1 MSEFWKYLGN
11 TVIRPR
17 STFMRLNADPK
28 GLQQGAQAILFI
40 GVLYTLTVGGLSL
53 AGAHI
58 SAPPWLAIPAE
69 DYYFW
74 EIFFALPVF
83 LLDWILAA
91 GLIQLLSHGFHGQG
105 SFEKTLAATGFA
117 LTMPSFVTWIPETVG
132 TILFLTGTM
141 TQKEWLEIISRPG
154 FWQVFATLYQIV
166 AVGWML
172 LLVPLAVAVVQRIR
186 WWQAILTGIITLGIF
201 MTLMLVFIR

>member
-1 MSEFWKYLGN
+1 M
-11 TVIRPR
+11 
-17 STFMRLNADPK
+17 
-28 GLQQGAQAILFI
+28 
-40 GVLYTLTVGGLSL
+40 
-53 AGAHI
+53 
-58 SAPPWLAIPAE
+58 
-69 DYYFW
+69 
-74 EIFFALPVF
+74 PVF
-83 LLDWILAA
+83 LLDWILA
-91 GLIQLLSHGFHGQG
+91 GGVIQLLSRGFHGQG
-105 SFEKTLAATGFA
+105 SYEKTLTATGFA
-117 LTMPSFVTWIPETVG
+117 LMVPSLVTWIPETVG

-141 TQKEWLEIISRPG
+141 TQKEWLETISRPG

>member
-1 MSEFWKYLGN
+1 
-11 TVIRPR
+11 
-17 STFMRLNADPK
+17 
-28 GLQQGAQAILFI
+28 
-40 GVLYTLTVGGLSL
+40 
-53 AGAHI
+53 
-58 SAPPWLAIPAE
+58 
-69 DYYFW
+69 
-74 EIFFALPVF
+74 
-83 LLDWILAA
+83 
-91 GLIQLLSHGFHGQG
+91 
-105 SFEKTLAATGFA
+105 
-117 LTMPSFVTWIPETVG
+117 VG

-141 TQKEWLEIISRPG
+141 TQKEWLETISRPG

>member
-1 MSEFWKYLGN
+1 
-11 TVIRPR
+11 
-17 STFMRLNADPK
+17 
-28 GLQQGAQAILFI
+28 
-40 GVLYTLTVGGLSL
+40 
-53 AGAHI
+53 
-58 SAPPWLAIPAE
+58 
-69 DYYFW
+69 
-74 EIFFALPVF
+74 LPVF
-83 LLDWILAA
+83 LLDWILA
-91 GLIQLLSHGFHGQG
+91 GGVIQLLSRGFHGQG
-105 SFEKTLAATGFA
+105 SYEKTLTATGFA
-117 LTMPSFVTWIPETVG
+117 LMVPSLVTWIPETVG

-141 TQKEWLEIISRPG
+141 TQKEWLETISRPG